1 MSAGTWT
8 VIRVNRG
15 ALCLA
20 PDEETAKNCERP
32 RAVVAHPQL
41 KET

>member
-20 PDEETAKNCERP
+20 PDEETAKNWASDPAQWSRT
-32 RAVVAHPQL
+32 RS
-41 KET
+41 